1 MEWNISQFF
10 QSNNNS
16 RLTDTNVDSVSNTS
30 VFSQSSTVTTD
41 SFSNGNATTISSLSD
56 AITSIS
62 TQLSIQHNLDILGME
77 QIASEFLTIHLP
89 GIVVSTLIIIINI
102 VLCKVLLN
110 ICRHNII
117 HGIFKGCIMDFVSAG
132 EATIVSWELI
142 TIFHQ
147 YGLPLWTLC
156 AFSCMSVKTYLY
168 SVDCI
173 SCPYSHINSYLRKF
187 VSGKE
192 MILRIIS
199 QFVGGSVFFHW
210 QSYVWNLGLTDI
222 HVGRAYWMS
231 YGRCASWLS
240 VPTWVGFAF
249 ELIGS
254 FLCNISTVLIF
265 DFSIA
270 PSINVYPRIFLSSTV
285 TVSLVLA
292 SFYYTGGFFQPLLAF
307 ARTYGCVGAVREVS
321 VLDHI
326 IVYWL
331 GATLGAI
338 TAMYSGPYLKNCI
351 TKCTNNGYSILRVNL
366 ERNNEDEENIIYDD
380 THES

>member
-1 MEWNISQFF
+1 MKWNISKFF
-10 QSNNNS
+10 HAENNS
-16 RLTDTNVDSVSNTS
+16 STTDTHFDSVSNSS
-30 VFSQSSTVTTD
+30 VSLQSSNASTNYLSNEDASTT
-41 SFSNGNATTISSLSD
+41 SQFSET
-56 AITSIS
+56 ITSIS
-62 TQLSIQHNLDILGME
+62 HFTSPQHNLDIFGME
-77 QIASEFLTIHLP
+77 QIANEFVTIHLP

-102 VLCKVLLN
+102 VICKVLLN
-110 ICRHNII
+110 IFRHNII

-156 AFSCMSVKTYLY
+156 AFVCMNVKTYLY

-187 VSGKE
+187 ISGKE
-192 MILRIIS
+192 MFLRIVS
-199 QFVGGSVFFHW
+199 QFMGGSVFFHW

-240 VPTWVGFAF
+240 VPTWVGFLF
-249 ELIGS
+249 ELFGS

-270 PSINVYPRIFLSSTV
+270 PSIGVYPRIVLSSTI

-307 ARTYGCVGAVREVS
+307 ARTYGCVGALREVT

-331 GATLGAI
+331 GASLGAV
-338 TAMYSGPYLKNCI
+338 TAMYSGPYLKNLV

-366 ERNNEDEENIIYDD
+366 ERNEDEENIIYDD